1 MENPMPVTSVFR
13 VALSHATSIAIVC
26 AACAHAATLDRSDR
40 WVIGGTGGWDYLTV
54 DAPAHRLFVTRS
66 DHVLVL
72 DSRSGQTVGT
82 IPNTEGVHGVAL
94 APRLG
99 KGYTSNGRAD
109 SVTEFDLET
118 LAVGRT
124 FAVTGHNPDAIV
136 FDDAS
141 GHVFTFNGKSHDAT
155 VLDADSGKALATI
168 TLDGKPEFAVSDG
181 HGRIYVNDED
191 HARLDVLDVRRNSI
205 VATWKLDNCE
215 APTGLALDADHGRLF
230 SVCSNGEMAITDAKT
245 GHHVASIPIGKG
257 PDGVVFDASR
267 QEIFSSNGRDGT
279 VTVVKQSDADHYS
292 VAATVETQKSA
303 RTSTLDPAT
312 HRLYLAAAE
321 FDAPSDVVGQSPKRP
336 VVKDGTFSILVFAP
350 DDTARQNLP

>member
-1 MENPMPVTSVFR
+1 MHVSSAFR
-13 VALSHATSIAIVC
+13 IALSHLGLVFAV
-26 AACAHAATLDRSDR
+26 ACAEPVHATMLEKSDR
-40 WVIGGTGGWDYLTV
+40 WVIGGTGGWDYLTI
-54 DAPAHRLFVTRS
+54 DAPAHHLFVTRS

-72 DSRSGQTVGT
+72 DSRSCRTVGT
-82 IPNTEGVHGVAL
+82 IPDTEGVHGVAL

-124 FAVTGHNPDAIV
+124 FPVTGHNPDAIV

-155 VLDADSGKALATI
+155 VLDASSGKALATI
-168 TLDGKPEFAVSDG
+168 TLEGKPEFAVSDG
-181 HGRIYVNDED
+181 HGRIYVNDEN
-191 HARLDVLDVRRNSI
+191 HARLNAIDVRRNAV
-205 VATWKLDNCE
+205 VATWKLDDCE
-215 APTGLALDADHGRLF
+215 TPSGLALDADHGRLF
-230 SVCSNGEMAITDAKT
+230 SVCSNGEMAVTDAKT
-245 GHHVASIPIGKG
+245 GRHVASVPIGKG

-279 VTVVKQSDADHYS
+279 VTVVRQSDADHYS

-303 RTSTLDPAT
+303 RTSTLDPTT

-321 FDAPSDVVGQSPKRP
+321 FDASADVAGQPPKRP
-336 VVKDGTFSILVFAP
+336 AVKDGTFSILVFTA
-350 DDTARQNLP
+350 DDTARSNVP